1 SQARPGFFGFAR
13 PDPSTS
19 LCRNSRSCGATLR
32 QTAEG
37 GRLHGGIARAQSF
50 IAFSGPQAHGY
61 SGQAHEGA
69 RSHVSIA
76 PKEDFHS
83 LGWAK
88 SPCMLRT
95 GSRGRPSLRGLNW
108 TGETPV
114 PTEVPTE
121 GAECVLPLS

>member
-37 GRLHGGIARAQSF
+37 GRLRGGIARAQSF

-69 RSHVSIA
+69 RPHVSIA
-76 PKEDFHS
+76 PKEDFS
-83 LGWAK
+83 FPTVVQKPMQAQDRLTRA
-88 SPCMLRT
+88 
-95 GSRGRPSLRGLNW
+95 
-108 TGETPV
+108 PV
-114 PTEVPTE
+114 PT
-121 GAECVLPLS
+121 